1 MRQETSTNYKRI
13 AKNSIMLYIR
23 MIITMSIS
31 LYTSR
36 VILQVLGVQ
45 DFGIY
50 NLVGGIVALFGF
62 ISGSLSTATQRFITF
77 EIGKKTEG
85 NISKVF
91 SISLI
96 LHILF
101 ALFVVL
107 VAEPIGL
114 WFTYNKLVIPA
125 DRIIATVWIFQFSI
139 ISAFVMM
146 ISIPFNALI
155 VAYERMNAFAYIS
168 VAEAIMKLAIVFL
181 LLFIA
186 FDKLIVYGALMLIIQ
201 LIVITLYMVYCKKHF
216 SNVRFVLQYDKKCY
230 KAISGFAAWS
240 ITGNIAYLSY
250 TQGLNILLGMFFQP
264 MVNAARGIAV
274 QIQGVVNTFVLNFQ
288 TAINPQITKNYSAGN
303 LNEMHQLVFRSS
315 RFSFYLLLFIS
326 MPFLLETKQI
336 LQIWLGVVPQYTV
349 IFVRLI
355 LITTLINSF
364 ANPLIISVKATGKIW
379 QYESVVAFLLLLI
392 LPISYWFLFMGFD
405 AWIVFVVHLSI
416 EIIAQVTRVIITG
429 RLIAFSLSYYIR
441 NVLCKILITGAS
453 SFTIPFLIYYYIE
466 RSVFSL
472 IIISCI
478 CIVSTLLCVYFFGL
492 IEDEKS
498 FVNRKICA
506 IVSKNE

>member
-91 SISLI
+91 SICLI

-107 VAEPIGL
+107 IAEPIGL
-114 WFTYNKLVIPA
+114 WFIYNKLVIPA

-201 LIVITLYMVYCKKHF
+201 LIVITLYIVYCKKHF
-216 SNVRFVLQYDKKCY
+216 SNVRFVVQYDKKCY
-230 KAISGFAAWS
+230 KNISGFAAWS
-240 ITGNIAYLSY
+240 ITGNVAYLSY
-250 TQGLNILLGMFFQP
+250 TQGLNILLGMFFEP

-288 TAINPQITKNYSAGN
+288 TAINPQITKNYSAGKI
-303 LNEMHQLVFRSS
+303 NEMHQLVFRSS

-355 LITTLINSF
+355 LITTW
-364 ANPLIISVKATGKIW
+364 KIW
-379 QYESVVAFLLLLI
+379 EYESVVAFLLLLI

-416 EIIAQVTRVIITG
+416 EIIAQVLRIIITG